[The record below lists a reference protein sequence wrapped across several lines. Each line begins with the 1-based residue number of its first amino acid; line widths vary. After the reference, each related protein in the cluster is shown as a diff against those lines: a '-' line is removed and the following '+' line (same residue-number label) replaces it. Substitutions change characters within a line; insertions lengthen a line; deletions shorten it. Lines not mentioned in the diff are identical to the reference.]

1 MRNSPLV
8 RRGIP
13 WFALR
18 IKLRPR
24 EEPVNVGSTERLLD
38 FIGARLHRTI
48 RSVIPALAI
57 TGAIE
62 EAKRGEVL
70 GGLPTCK
77 SCKLAGPPVYEPAS
91 LPASDSTVR
100 YSVISFR
107 YARHSAN
114 WIVSECSVTWE
125 ESKADGQLISLREPH
140 GSAARA
146 IWKKLGI

>member
-1 MRNSPLV
+1 MRNSPLE

-70 GGLPTCK
+70 GVLPTRQTCQF
-77 SCKLAGPPVYEPAS
+77 AGPPVDEPRAHPPS
-91 LPASDSTVR
+91 R
-100 YSVISFR
+100 
-107 YARHSAN
+107 SAFG
-114 WIVSECSVTWE
+114 CC
-125 ESKADGQLISLREPH
+125 
-140 GSAARA
+140 
-146 IWKKLGI
+146 